1 MLCHIFCEK
10 VYILLKSGD
19 SPNLIVFFQ
28 LNMQFEV
35 AHSHAKFVWVSISF
49 FWRQQQVGQVG
60 QTGPML
66 VRGAQSS
73 GATQIHFR
81 PSCRVNP
88 VLTNTQRNLTQ
99 CLQYASFSFVWGII
113 SMEEKSSSSK
123 EKHDAVFSTLS
134 LCINLGVAAISSN

>member
-1 MLCHIFCEK
+1 MLNLFGSQFNFFAATT
-10 VYILLKSGD
+10 SGAGGT
-19 SPNLIVFFQ
+19 SG
-28 LNMQFEV
+28 
-35 AHSHAKFVWVSISF
+35 A
-49 FWRQQQVGQVG
+49 
-60 QTGPML
+60 ML

-88 VLTNTQRNLTQ
+88 VLTNTRRNLTQ
-99 CLQYASFSFVWGII
+99 CLQYALNFSFVWETIG
-113 SMEEKSSSSK
+113 MEEKSPYSK